1 MLEPVFR
8 RAFPAPRSDPGP
20 GRPATDA
27 RERIRVGFAKGSRFF
42 FEAGAMNFFGEI
54 SHEKLALLVA
64 ERVLKL
70 IRPWLR
76 AGVLLNGV
84 FPATAT
90 GTRRCP

>member
-1 MLEPVFR
+1 
-8 RAFPAPRSDPGP
+8 
-20 GRPATDA
+20 
-27 RERIRVGFAKGSRFF
+27 
-42 FEAGAMNFFGEI
+42 MNFFGEI